1 MQLEGIPSNL
11 LQEDLSEYVAH
22 LQLHMALQARNL
34 VPPLTQKVEDSREQF
49 LQQTQATFEKMASR
63 QII

>member
-1 MQLEGIPSNL
+1 MQIEGIPSNL
-11 LQEDLSEYVAH
+11 VREDLCEYVTH